1 MLLRGGIDKWFF
13 TRLPAKVLKSFKT
26 KDEKKSKCFWQ
37 PARIQTIATS
47 RSELPISTQNSRL
60 WTINNDHPTIDGEFG
75 DLLWRG
81 IQKEKSNQIKFSRT
95 KKELPWKH
103 WRYSKS
109 LEQGNFRVRTMR
121 NEETPSQIK
130 TNCWSCTVKKNRS
143 IKRTDSYKSIVRR
156 TSKTSWKTNQQCIQ
170 TDWSLTS

>member
-121 NEETPSQIK
+121 NEDTPSQK
-130 TNCWSCTVKKNRS
+130 RQTVEVAQSRKIVRS
-143 IKRTDSYKSIVRR
+143 NERTDSYTKVKSDERVKRR
-156 TSKTSWKTNQQCIQ
+156 DKAISNVYKRTEV
-170 TDWSLTS
+170 